1 MLLPVNPKHPE
12 PRKIKKAVDILMRGG
27 VIAYPTGTVIGFGC
41 DLFNKKAVEK
51 VYQIKGAKKNKPFS
65 FLCADLSE
73 ISRFAIV
80 SDTPYRIMRRLVP
93 GPYTFVL
100 EATREVPKLCQDRR
114 KTVGIRV
121 PEHPVARA
129 ILEELGRPIISTS
142 AKRGDD
148 EWMTNDPAE
157 IDKKFKQLDL
167 VIDAGMGGI
176 HPSTVVAFSASGEVE
191 IASSTSPSGIW
202 WVPDTRTVC
211 ALIRSPRRTWNR
223 TWNNCGSSRTTSAKT
238 AASRKP
244 RFSK

>member
-1 MLLPVNPKHPE
+1 MLLPVNREHPE
-12 PRKIKKAVDILMRGG
+12 PRKIQRAVEALLRGG

-51 VYQIKGAKKNKPFS
+51 VYQIKGAKKGKPFS

-73 ISRFAIV
+73 ISRYAIV
-80 SDTPYRIMRRLVP
+80 PDSSYRLMRRLVP

-100 EATREVPKLCQDRR
+100 QATKEVPKLCMDRR

-142 AKRGDD
+142 AKRDDD
-148 EWMTNDPAE
+148 EWMTNDPSE
-157 IDKKFKQLDL
+157 IDRKFKQLDL

-176 HPSTVVAFSASGEVE
+176 NPSTVVSFDEYGAIEVLREGSGPV
-191 IASSTSPSGIW
+191 
-202 WVPDTRTVC
+202 DD
-211 ALIRSPRRTWNR
+211 L
-223 TWNNCGSSRTTSAKT
+223 
-238 AASRKP
+238 
-244 RFSK
+244 F